1 MSRPAV
7 KPKKPTVLPQKDF
20 IKLMAKSSGY
30 HEYQIKDVLNSLAVV
45 VAKAL
50 KDEKSIKIE
59 GIGTFTQRKGIFR
72 KFRSVIH
79 DTYIEKVTKNKVD
92 FKADNYMSNALNP
105 EELDLPFNPNS

>member
-1 MSRPAV
+1 MS
-7 KPKKPTVLPQKDF
+7 KPKVIPQKEF
-20 IKLMAKSSGY
+20 IKLLAKSSDY
-30 HEYQIKDVLNSLAVV
+30 HEYEVKDILNSLAVV

-50 KDEKSIKIE
+50 KDEQSVKIE

-92 FKADNYMSNALNP
+92 FKVDNYMSNALNP
-105 EELDLPFNPNS
+105 EELDLPFNPNN